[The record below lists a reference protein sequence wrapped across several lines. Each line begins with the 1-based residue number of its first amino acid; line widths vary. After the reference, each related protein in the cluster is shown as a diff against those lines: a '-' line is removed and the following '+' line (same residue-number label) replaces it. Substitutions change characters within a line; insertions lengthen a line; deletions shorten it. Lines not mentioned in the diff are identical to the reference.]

1 MHTRLC
7 KKTCRILTA
16 KIYTVLTWSNQ
27 LSFKSK
33 GITINRPKEDVATMS
48 DHKFFFDRR
57 KGNDRRLDRDPCKNM
72 PLDIYHRK
80 RRKSTER
87 RTEER
92 SIADDYL
99 AFLSD
104 ADSTGKTQH

>member
-1 MHTRLC
+1 
-7 KKTCRILTA
+7 
-16 KIYTVLTWSNQ
+16 
-27 LSFKSK
+27 
-33 GITINRPKEDVATMS
+33 MS
-48 DHKFFFDRR
+48 EHKFFFDRR

-92 SIADDYL
+92 TMADDYL

-104 ADSTGKTQH
+104 ADLTGKTRH